1 MLVLVTCIA
10 VAGVPMGPVA
20 AAPVEQYETVL
31 GEVFTYDNCWS
42 GLSAKSMVTLEV
54 KQGNKWV
61 AVSKVKPTKSGVAGG
76 CTVKHPWS
84 SVNSFQPERTGV
96 IRLRVSSG
104 NGKVWPLNLTVIAQK
119 ALNASAG
126 DLSAFVTAHGSAV
139 VAVTCAGV
147 TISGVVVDIN
157 LSPEPVNAG
166 MKSAIAS
173 SQYGLDACIDGD
185 FLDRRVSVKSGA
197 TEFVG
202 YIWALSDD
210 KDVAVIVT
218 AAALTPVREFYGS
231 VVPRPSIGD
240 TAVLVWGQA
249 GVAGRA
255 DEGKIV
261 LAESDFLYTTNRGP
275 SIYMAGAAVF
285 NSRGDLLGIVDSSSI
300 DGGARTITVLPITR
314 FCDGPY
320 STSCYIGWKS

>member
-1 MLVLVTCIA
+1 MLILVTCIA

-31 GEVFTYDNCWS
+31 GEVFTYNKCWS
-42 GLSAKSMVTLEV
+42 GLSAKSRVTLEV

-76 CTVKHPWS
+76 CDAKYPWS
-84 SVNSFQPERTGV
+84 SVNSFQPKQAGV
-96 IRLRVSSG
+96 IRLRVSAG
-104 NGKVWPLNLTVIAQK
+104 NGKVWPFNLTVIAQK

-147 TISGVVVDIN
+147 TISGVVIAAN
-157 LSPEPVNAG
+157 LHPEAVNAG
-166 MKSAIAS
+166 MKSKIVS
-173 SQYGLDACIDGD
+173 SQYGLDACMAGD

-202 YIWALSDD
+202 YIWSWSDD
-210 KDVAVIVT
+210 KDVASIVI
-218 AAALTPVREFYGS
+218 AATLTPVREFYGS

-249 GVAGRA
+249 GSAGRA
-255 DEGKIV
+255 AEGKIV
-261 LAESDFLYTTNRGP
+261 LAESDFLYSTNRGP
-275 SIYMAGAAVF
+275 GSYTAGAAIF

-300 DGGARTITVLPITR
+300 EGNERTITVLPITR